1 MAEDIKKKVGLQRK
15 RSYLARD
22 FQGFRA
28 DLLEHA
34 RAHFSDKIQDFSES
48 SMGGLFLDMAAYVGD
63 NMSFYLDHQFR
74 ELSPETV
81 TEGKNLEA
89 MIKNAGLR
97 ITGNAPASVYV
108 EFDIEVATEPDQ
120 ITGKS
125 IPKHSELPVILEN
138 ARLKADNGTV
148 FYLTHDLDFSLQ
160 DENGEYEAEVT
171 PITDG
176 QGTITSFVLTLRG
189 LCVSGTVKTETFDI
203 GSTFVPFRTITL
215 SEPHISSILRVV
227 DADGNEYFEVE
238 SLSQD
243 TVFRKNLLSS
253 GDYSIDVIPSPYRFT
268 SQMETLGRLT
278 TIQFGSSNSEDETQ
292 LSDPSMMALPLY
304 GKQAFSAFSLD
315 PNSLMTNRSLGVS
328 PTNTTIEVTYRYGG
342 GPTHNVPASSINEIL
357 EIDWRFAT
365 GILYDR
371 AQSIKRS
378 ASVENPLP
386 SAGGAAAP
394 TTEELRAFITSSR
407 TMQNR
412 IVTTSDLLARIYTM
426 PTEFGVVYRANILP
440 NPENSLASLLYIIC
454 RDSNGRLTI
463 ASDALKRNLSTY
475 LNEFRLI
482 GDAIDILDGRVI
494 NFEVTIDVKL
504 SPAVNKYEV
513 MTTIMN
519 RVAELFPKEKV
530 NLGKEIVISE
540 ITTTVSNVQGV
551 LSVPPNGIQ
560 ISNIFGS
567 HDNRDYSRE
576 RLNFSLIEKDG
587 ILQPKPY
594 EIFELRYP
602 NDNIHVNVL

>member
-28 DLLEHA
+28 DLVEHA

-74 ELSPETV
+74 ELSPDTV
-81 TEGKNLEA
+81 TEAKNLEA
-89 MIKNAGLR
+89 MIKNAGLK

-108 EFDIEVATEPDQ
+108 EFDVEVDTVQDA
-120 ITGKS
+120 ITS
-125 IPKHSELPVILEN
+125 QTIPKHSELPVILEN
-138 ARLKADNGTV
+138 AKLKADNGTV
-148 FYLTHDLDFSLQ
+148 FYLTHDLDFTLQ

-171 PITDG
+171 AITNG
-176 QGTITSFVLTLRG
+176 QGTITSFVFTLRG
-189 LCVSGTVKTETFDI
+189 LCVSGTVKTETFEI
-203 GSTFVPFRTITL
+203 GSTFVPFRTVSL
-215 SEPHISSILRVV
+215 SEPHISSILSVK
-227 DADGNEYFEVE
+227 DSDGNEYFEVE

-243 TVFRKNLLSS
+243 TVFRKNLLPS

-268 SQMETLGRLT
+268 SSMDTVGRLT
-278 TIQFGSSNSEDETQ
+278 TIQFGSSNSADETQ
-292 LSDPSMMALPLY
+292 LSDPSMLALPLY
-304 GKQAFSAFSLD
+304 GKHTFSSFSLD

-328 PTNTTIEVTYRYGG
+328 PTNTTIEVVYRYGG
-342 GPTHNVPASSINEIL
+342 GPTHNVPAASINEIL
-357 EIDWRFAT
+357 EMDYRFAT
-365 GILYDR
+365 GISYDR
-371 AQSIKRS
+371 AQAVKRS
-378 ASVENPLP
+378 SSVENPLP
-386 SAGGAAAP
+386 AAGGSAAP

-440 NPENSLASLLYIIC
+440 NPENSLASLLYVVC
-454 RDSNGRLTI
+454 RNSQGKLVV

-494 NFEVTIDVKL
+494 NFEIEIDVKL

-513 MTTIMN
+513 MANLMN
-519 RVAELFPKEKV
+519 RVAELFPAETV
-530 NLGKEIVISE
+530 NLGKEIIISD
-540 ITTTVSNVQGV
+540 IMTTVANVQGV
-551 LSVPPNGIQ
+551 LSIPQDGIR
-560 ISNIFGS
+560 ISNIYGETEG
-567 HDNRDYSRE
+567 REYSNE

-587 ILQPKPY
+587 ILQPKPF

-602 NDNIHVNVL
+602 TKNIHVTVK